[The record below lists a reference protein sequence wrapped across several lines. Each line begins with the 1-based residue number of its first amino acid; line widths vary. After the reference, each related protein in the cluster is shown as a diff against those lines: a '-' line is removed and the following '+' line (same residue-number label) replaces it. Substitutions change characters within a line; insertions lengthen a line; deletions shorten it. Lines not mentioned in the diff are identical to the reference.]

1 MLQAVMTAPGEII
14 FEEVPTPEPEDDEVL
29 VQMMRIGVCE
39 SDIHVY
45 HGKHPFTSYPVVQGH
60 EVSGRVAKIGK
71 NVKGFEA
78 DDKVTIQPQVV
89 CGQCLQCR
97 TGKYHICDDL
107 KVMGFQ
113 TTGAASD
120 YFSVSAERVL
130 KLPVSMSWEHGA
142 MVEPLAVGVHALV
155 VVSTTSGTGSQTTPV
170 SVVTNSAERCKFALV
185 DTRLFPRVGIVDPE
199 LVETLP
205 PHPTA
210 STGFDAFTH
219 AFESYIHQNTSTHTD
234 LCPLEV
240 MRLVVEYLPRAIK
253 DGFDKEAR
261 ANLAWADTLAGSCIA
276 NAGTVLPHGIGMA
289 IRGHAP
295 HVRHGEALAV
305 IYPEFMR
312 YTYSSNTEKFA
323 TVAHLLDA
331 KLDGKPDEFAAEAS
345 CDTMDGF
352 LQNIGMYFTL
362 KDLDV
367 PEDELPAIADDLVKL
382 PDYTVNP
389 RVPDRDAIFGM
400 LTTAYDR

>member
-14 FEEVPTPEPEDDEVL
+14 FEEVPTPEPEDDDVL
-29 VQMMRIGVCE
+29 VHMMRIGVCG

-45 HGKHPFTSYPVVQGH
+45 HGKHPFTSYSVVQGH
-60 EVSGRVAKIGK
+60 EASGRVA
-71 NVKGFEA
+71 
-78 DDKVTIQPQVV
+78 
-89 CGQCLQCR
+89 
-97 TGKYHICDDL
+97 
-107 KVMGFQ
+107 
-113 TTGAASD
+113 S
-120 YFSVSAERVL
+120 
-130 KLPVSMSWEHGA
+130 
-142 MVEPLAVGVHALV
+142 
-155 VVSTTSGTGSQTTPV
+155 
-170 SVVTNSAERCKFALV
+170 
-185 DTRLFPRVGIVDPE
+185 
-199 LVETLP
+199 
-205 PHPTA
+205 
-210 STGFDAFTH
+210 FDAFTH
-219 AFESYIHQNTSTHTD
+219 AFDSYIHQNASTHTY
-234 LCPLEV
+234 LCALDV

-253 DGFDKEAR
+253 DGFDNEAR
-261 ANLAWADTLAGSCIA
+261 ANLAWADTLAGSCIT

-289 IRGHAP
+289 IGGHAF
-295 HVRHGEALAV
+295 HIRHGEALAV

-323 TVAHLLDA
+323 TVARLLDA

-367 PEDELPAIADDLVKL
+367 PEDELPAIADDSVKL
-382 PDYTVNP
+382 PDYPVNP